1 LAVPSFDALSHLDV
15 LDKPWPLL
23 TASSYARFS
32 RDGDRGA
39 YEAGYFFRRTRLAAA
54 VLASLPD
61 DVTDGV
67 WLLCEETSWCVPAH
81 EPGPLPD
88 PARPYV
94 DLFAAETAA
103 LLALTDHLCR
113 LDPLVRRRLRD
124 EVVSRVLA
132 PFRDRDDWWWLGLT
146 GQRLI
151 NWTPW
156 ILSNV
161 LLASVLLEDDPAPTC
176 GRAVA
181 ALDRYLDGQPD
192 DGGCDEGVHYW
203 WRAGACLFECLETLA
218 TACGDDFGVF
228 AEPKLRAIA
237 RYPLAAQ
244 ISRDWVVNFADG
256 HARTGNPDAEL
267 LYRFGRAVGDEEVVA
282 HAVALR
288 GSAAFAAPNGSLR
301 RAVAALADTE
311 WRSAPDRDFPLPAQ
325 AWLPDTEVLVARQ
338 TAGSAS
344 GLFLAAK
351 AGHNDESHNHN
362 DVGSFIVALDGVPLL
377 IDLGTEAY
385 TAKTFGP
392 DRYDIWTTR
401 SSWHNVPSVD
411 DIEQRAGRSFTAQN
425 VSAVL
430 SDDAVSLS
438 MDLADAYPTE
448 AGIDSW
454 LRTVRLSRLDASI
467 TIEDAWLLRR
477 SPAQVSSTLV
487 LSQPPSEVSD
497 GRLTVAGLV
506 LEWDPGLLRA
516 EVTERPID
524 DRQLRH
530 SWGSAIYRV
539 VLSVQSSTPTGS
551 TRLRISAA

>member
-1 LAVPSFDALSHLDV
+1 
-15 LDKPWPLL
+15 
-23 TASSYARFS
+23 
-32 RDGDRGA
+32 
-39 YEAGYFFRRTRLAAA
+39 
-54 VLASLPD
+54 
-61 DVTDGV
+61 
-67 WLLCEETSWCVPAH
+67 
-81 EPGPLPD
+81 
-88 PARPYV
+88 
-94 DLFAAETAA
+94 
-103 LLALTDHLCR
+103 
-113 LDPLVRRRLRD
+113 
-124 EVVSRVLA
+124 
-132 PFRDRDDWWWLGLT
+132 
-146 GQRLI
+146 
-151 NWTPW
+151 
-156 ILSNV
+156 
-161 LLASVLLEDDPAPTC
+161 
-176 GRAVA
+176 
-181 ALDRYLDGQPD
+181 
-192 DGGCDEGVHYW
+192 
-203 WRAGACLFECLETLA
+203 
-218 TACGDDFGVF
+218 
-228 AEPKLRAIA
+228 
-237 RYPLAAQ
+237 
-244 ISRDWVVNFADG
+244 
-256 HARTGNPDAEL
+256 
-267 LYRFGRAVGDEEVVA
+267 
-282 HAVALR
+282 
-288 GSAAFAAPNGSLR
+288 
-301 RAVAALADTE
+301 VAALADTE
-311 WRSAPDRDFPLPAQ
+311 WRSAPDQDFPLPAQ
-325 AWLPDTEVLVARQ
+325 TWLPDTEVLVARQ